1 MKIKFSTI
9 ILLAMVLSG
18 CATIK
23 DVPKGVAGIS
33 TKVLEDKRS
42 SAITK
47 NFNCD
52 YNTGYAKIKEI
63 LIRTGSYIY
72 SGNKQKRMIAIYVSE
87 ADTTPVGIFFNENGQ
102 TLDIQVSSPSTYARE
117 YISSKIFASLE
128 KSLKGIE
135 EPVVEESVKKE

>member
-52 YNTGYAKIKEI
+52 YNTGHAKIKEI

-72 SGNKQKRMIAIYVSE
+72 SDNKQKRMIAIYVSE
-87 ADTTPVGIFFNENGQ
+87 TDTTPVGIFFNENGQ
-102 TLDIQVSSPSTYARE
+102 TLDIQVSSPSTYAKE